1 MNDALKEH
9 LLEMIRDNWGM
20 SMKEMERIT
29 GLPRRLIR
37 KSLESMAAGNCIRKD
52 GGRYVVY

>member
-9 LLEMIRDNWGM
+9 LLEMIRENWGM
-20 SMKEMERIT
+20 SMQEMERIT
-29 GLPRRLIR
+29 GLPRRLLR

-52 GGRYVVY
+52 GGRYVVS

>member
-9 LLEMIRDNWGM
+9 LLEMIRENWGM

-37 KSLESMAAGNCIRKD
+37 KSLESMATGNCIRKD
-52 GGRYVVY
+52 GGRYVVS